1 MAKQRNLLFASVLF
15 GFIAAQF
22 VVTARLSAQSGAQ
35 SQPAK
40 SFTLEQVLSAPFAAD
55 LVAAKKTNRVAWTLD
70 DNGRRNVW
78 VAEAPKFEARRLT
91 SYLQDDGQELSQ
103 VSFTEDGNT
112 IVCTRGGEK
121 NSAGQSPNPTSNPA
135 GATQAVWAIAFSG
148 GEPRKIDD
156 GHSPKISSQGMV
168 AYIRD
173 GEIYLS
179 SLNNGSAKPT
189 QLVVRGQNHSEEWS
203 PDGSRLAFVSARGD
217 HSFIAI
223 YNVASK
229 SISYLSPSVDSDS
242 NPTWSLDGKRIAF
255 VRRPADPRDTPQGY
269 FIEPDRPHPWAIWVA
284 DATPSKPAFP
294 AHEIWHSSMEPNGSF
309 PYMADGTGGGVL
321 NWAADDRL
329 VIASE
334 EDGWQHLYSLAAN
347 GGKPQLLTP
356 GQCEVEQW
364 SFSPN
369 HKTVFFNS
377 NCGDIDR
384 RHLWTVD
391 VTGGT
396 PVQQSGGGGI
406 EWSPVLL
413 ADHDNFVYLGS
424 DALNSTVVLRSNL
437 SIPFSAKPYDR
448 ATSSIPNPKLHELL
462 RLYQPLTKTPKEFPA
477 QDLVTPQQVIF
488 KAADGVEVHGQLF
501 VPRDGKPNEK
511 HPALVFM
518 HGGSMRQMLLGWH
531 YMYYYSNSYAMN
543 QYLANRGYV
552 VLSVNY
558 RSGIGYGRAFRE
570 APGRAGRGA
579 TEYRDVVAA
588 GKFLQLRPDVDAS
601 RVGLWGGSYGGFL
614 TAMGLAHNSDIF
626 AAGVDF
632 HGVHDWPTD
641 NWDGKNISPDLTK
654 LAHESSPVSAV
665 DTWKSPVLFIHGD
678 DDRNVYFTQTVDL
691 IARLRAKGGV
701 TIEQLIFPDE
711 IHDLLLHRDWLG
723 AYEAEAEFFDRHLKN
738 EPSHSRTAQAT
749 PSAPSPN

>member
-1 MAKQRNLLFASVLF
+1 MNRGFYIRMEKYRSSFSAGFFFAVISVQAI
-15 GFIAAQF
+15 GTTPVYAQ
-22 VVTARLSAQSGAQ
+22 AQ

-40 SFTLEQVLSAPFAAD
+40 PVTLEQLLSAPFAAD
-55 LVAAKKTNRVAWTLD
+55 LVAAKKASRIAWTLD
-70 DNGRRNVW
+70 DNGKRNIW

-103 VSFTEDGNT
+103 LSFSEDGNT
-112 IVCTRGGEK
+112 IVYTRGGEK

-156 GHSPKISSQGMV
+156 GHSPKISSQGV
-168 AYIRD
+168 VGYIRD
-173 GEIYLS
+173 GEIYLA
-179 SLNNGSAKPT
+179 SLSGTGKPS

-203 PDGSRLAFVSARGD
+203 PDGSRLAFVSSRGD

-223 YNVASK
+223 YNVEAK
-229 SISYLSPSVDSDS
+229 SISYLSPNVDSDS

-255 VRRPADPRDTPQGY
+255 VRRPAEPRDTPLGY
-269 FIEPDRPHPWAIWVA
+269 FIEPDRPHPWAVWVA
-284 DATPSKPAFP
+284 ADAMKDAPVIP
-294 AHEIWHSSMEPNGSF
+294 AHEIWHSSTEATGSF
-309 PYMADGTGGGVL
+309 PYMADDTGGGVL

-334 EDGWQHLYSLAAN
+334 EDSWQHLYSLSAK
-347 GGKPQLLTP
+347 GGATTVLTP
-356 GQCEVEQW
+356 GDCEAEQW
-364 SFSPN
+364 SLSPDRKRVLFS
-369 HKTVFFNS
+369 S
-377 NCGDIDR
+377 NCQDIDR
-384 RHLWTVD
+384 RHIWIVD
-391 VTGGT
+391 LN
-396 PVQQSGGGGI
+396 SGQRSAMTNPRLGGI
-406 EWSPVLL
+406 QWSPIMTANGKDV
-413 ADHDNFVYLGS
+413 VYLAS
-424 DALNSTVVLRSNL
+424 DETHPVRVTHATMAPDRLT
-437 SIPFSAKPYDR
+437 SAISP
-448 ATSSIPNPKLHELL
+448 SPQN
-462 RLYQPLTKTPKEFPA
+462 FPA
-477 QDLVTPQQVIF
+477 DDLVTPQQVIF
-488 KAADGVEVHGQLF
+488 KAADGVELHGQLF
-501 VPRDGKPNEK
+501 VPRDGKPAEK

-588 GKFLQLRPDVDAS
+588 GKFLQARADVDAS

-641 NWDGKNISPDLTK
+641 NWDGKNIAPDLTK

-665 DTWKSPVLFIHGD
+665 ETWKSPVLFIHGD

-723 AYEAEAEFFDRHLKN
+723 AYEAEADFFDRYLKHDTAH
-738 EPSHSRTAQAT
+738 PKTAQAT
-749 PSAPSPN
+749 RTAASPN

>member
-1 MAKQRNLLFASVLF
+1 MAKYRDLLCAFALVT
-15 GFIAAQF
+15 FISAQA
-22 VVTARLSAQSGAQ
+22 VVTAPARAQNE

-40 SFTLEQVLSAPFAAD
+40 PVTLEQLLSAPFVAD
-55 LVAAKKTNRVAWTLD
+55 LVAAKKANRVAWTLD
-70 DNGRRNVW
+70 DNGKRNIW
-78 VAEAPKFEARRLT
+78 VAEAPRFEARRLT

-103 VSFTEDGNT
+103 VSFSEDGNT
-112 IVCTRGGEK
+112 IVYTRGGEK

-135 GATQAVWAIAFSG
+135 GATQAVWAIAFGG

-156 GHSPKISSQGMV
+156 GHSPKLSSQGLL

-173 GEIYLS
+173 GEVYLA
-179 SLNNGSAKPT
+179 SLSGAGKPS
-189 QLVVRGQNHSEEWS
+189 QLVVRGQNHSGEWS
-203 PDGSRLAFVSARGD
+203 PDGSRLAFVSSRGD

-223 YNVASK
+223 YNVAAK
-229 SISYLSPSVDSDS
+229 SISYLEPSVDSDS

-255 VRRPADPRDTPQGY
+255 VRRPAEPRDTPQGY

-284 DATPSKPAFP
+284 DATKNEPALP
-294 AHEIWHSSMEPNGSF
+294 AREIWHSSKEPNGSY
-309 PYMADGTGGGVL
+309 PYMADDTGGGVL
-321 NWAADDRL
+321 NWAAGDHL

-334 EDGWQHLYSLAAN
+334 EDGWQHLYSLSAE
-347 GGKPQLLTP
+347 GGKPQFLTL
-356 GQCEVEQW
+356 GECEVEQW
-364 SFSPN
+364 SFSPDR
-369 HKTVFFNS
+369 KTVYFNS

-384 RHLWTVD
+384 RHLWTVS
-391 VTGGT
+391 VGGGPT
-396 PVQQSGGGGI
+396 APLSGGDGI
-406 EWSPVLL
+406 EWSPRVLANGKDL
-413 ADHDNFVYLGS
+413 VYIISG
-424 DALNSTVVLRSNL
+424 ALSPSEVRHEDL
-437 SIPFSAKPYDR
+437 SIPIQKDMSPEYAKHNL
-448 ATSSIPNPKLHELL
+448 I
-462 RLYQPLTKTPKEFPA
+462 RLSQPVTRTPQGFPA
-477 QDLVTPQQVIF
+477 GELVTPQQVIF

-501 VPRDGKPNEK
+501 VPRDGKPAEK

-543 QYLANRGYV
+543 QYLANHGYV

-579 TEYRDVVAA
+579 TEYRDVVSA
-588 GKFLQLRPDVDAS
+588 GKFLQARADVDAS
-601 RVGLWGGSYGGFL
+601 RVGMWGGSYGGFL

-665 DTWKSPVLFIHGD
+665 ETWKSPVLFIHGD

-711 IHDLLLHRDWLG
+711 IHDLLLHRDWLA
-723 AYEAEAEFFDRHLKN
+723 AYEAEADFFDRYLKHD
-738 EPSHSRTAQAT
+738 SAHSKTTQAT
-749 PSAPSPN
+749 ASPSSPN